1 MTLNGDVSFHIYGLG
16 VLGIGF
22 CCFWYFLFS
31 FFLSLYIIMH
41 SVSSLVD
48 KKTLICGAGSV
59 CLKPPTMMRFKSLR
73 LLAGVMNM
81 PLSLSC
87 VFSSQPL
94 KFHSIPT
101 SEQHADIQSVQTQPQ
116 STIRCTQ
123 DTLYTVQY
131 CMKYPKRQKVDALA
145 CLHGVPIR
153 LRCTTHTHT
162 SSIEFD

>member
-48 KKTLICGAGSV
+48 NKTLICGAGSV

-101 SEQHADIQSVQTQPQ
+101 QIYSQYRHNLNRPSDALRVH
-116 STIRCTQ
+116 C
-123 DTLYTVQY
+123 TLY
-131 CMKYPKRQKVDALA
+131 
-145 CLHGVPIR
+145 
-153 LRCTTHTHT
+153 
-162 SSIEFD
+162 SIV